1 MTIRTLSLALAVSAA
16 AAFAAP
22 ARVVAA
28 ETATAAS
35 PEAPPP
41 AVAAA
46 PSPAA
51 ATPSPA
57 AAAASPVSAAAN
69 ASADATAAPLA
80 EDPAITAAVKR
91 EFLAWQAGK
100 IDRSGYDA
108 EMNKALPDSAVA
120 GVSAQLRSLGAPT
133 KFVFIDRTIV
143 SENRAYTYGA
153 ETPKAKLRILYVLDT
168 AGKISGLW
176 FRPAP

>member
-1 MTIRTLSLALAVSAA
+1 MSIRTLSLALVVFALGAVEAPAA
-16 AAFAAP
+16 AAGT
-22 ARVVAA
+22 
-28 ETATAAS
+28 ETATTAS
-35 PEAPPP
+35 A
-41 AVAAA
+41 AVAATPSAA
-46 PSPAA
+46 P
-51 ATPSPA
+51 PSPA
-57 AAAASPVSAAAN
+57 AAAPASISAAAN

-100 IDRSGYDA
+100 IDRSVYSA

-120 GVSAQLRSLGAPT
+120 QVSGQLRSLGAPT
-133 KFVFIDRTIV
+133 KFVYIDRSIV

>member
-1 MTIRTLSLALAVSAA
+1 MTIRTASLALAVLALAAFHSPSAVAA
-16 AAFAAP
+16 AG
-22 ARVVAA
+22 A
-28 ETATAAS
+28 EDGQL
-35 PEAPPP
+35 PP
-41 AVAAA
+41 AAAA

-51 ATPSPA
+51 ATQSPV
-57 AAAASPVSAAAN
+57 AAAASPVAAAAN
-69 ASADATAAPLA
+69 ASAGATPSPIA

-100 IDRSGYDA
+100 IDRSVYSA

-120 GVSAQLRSLGAPT
+120 NVSAQLRSLGAPT
-133 KFVFIDRTIV
+133 KFVYLDRTSV

-153 ETPKAKLRILYVLDT
+153 DTPKAKLRILYVLDT